1 MHYATFRRHREL
13 DDKEG
18 ECNMKCKEI
27 MTKDPVCCLPD
38 DEVQKAAKLMKDE
51 DVGVIP
57 IIEDED
63 TKTLLGIVTDRD
75 LALRVV
81 AEGRDIAVTRIKDV
95 MTTGAVSC
103 RPDDDLQ
110 KALDAMEENQVRRIP
125 VVDHNQTIVGIIAQA
140 DVATRLSEPKK
151 TAEVVE
157 EISKAQTVGK

>member
-1 MHYATFRRHREL
+1 MTLGRRLEL
-13 DDKEG
+13 ADLANKEG
-18 ECNMKCKEI
+18 ESNMKCREI

-51 DVGVIP
+51 NVGVIP

-81 AEGRDIAVTRIKDV
+81 AEARDLDSTRIKDV

-103 RPDDDLQ
+103 QPEDDLQ

-125 VVDHNQTIVGIIAQA
+125 VVDSNQKIVGIIAQA
-140 DVATRLSEPKK
+140 DVATRLGEPKR
-151 TAEVVE
+151 TAAFVE
-157 EISKAQTVGK
+157 EISKSQAAAT

>member
-1 MHYATFRRHREL
+1 
-13 DDKEG
+13 
-18 ECNMKCKEI
+18 MKCKEI

-63 TKTLLGIVTDRD
+63 TRTLLGIVTDRD

-81 AEGRDIAVTRIKDV
+81 AEGRDIASTRIKDV

-125 VVDHNQTIVGIIAQA
+125 VVDNNRKIVGIIAQA
-140 DVATRLSEPKK
+140 DVATRLGEPKR
-151 TAEVVE
+151 TAAVVE
-157 EISKAQTVGK
+157 EISKSQAAGT

>member
-1 MHYATFRRHREL
+1 
-13 DDKEG
+13 
-18 ECNMKCKEI
+18 MKCKEI

-38 DEVQKAAKLMKDE
+38 DGVQKAAKLMKDE
-51 DVGVIP
+51 NVGVIP

-75 LALRVV
+75 LAIRVV
-81 AEGRDIAVTRIKDV
+81 AEGRDVGSTRIKDV
-95 MTTGAVSC
+95 MTAGAVSC

-125 VVDHNQTIVGIIAQA
+125 VVDHHQKIVGIIAQA

-157 EISKAQTVGK
+157 EISKTQAAGS

>member
-1 MHYATFRRHREL
+1 
-13 DDKEG
+13 
-18 ECNMKCKEI
+18 MKCKEI

-38 DEVQKAAKLMKDE
+38 DGVQKAAKLMKDE

-81 AEGRDIAVTRIKDV
+81 AEARDLSSTRIKDV

-103 RPDDDLQ
+103 QPDDDLQ
-110 KALDAMEENQVRRIP
+110 KALEAMEKNQVRRIP
-125 VVDHNQTIVGIIAQA
+125 VVDTNQKIVGIIAQA
-140 DVATRLSEPKK
+140 DVATRLGEPES
-151 TAEVVE
+151 TAAVVE
-157 EISKAQTVGK
+157 EISKSQAAGT

>member
-1 MHYATFRRHREL
+1 
-13 DDKEG
+13 
-18 ECNMKCKEI
+18 MKCKEI

-81 AEGRDIAVTRIKDV
+81 AEGRDIAGTRIKDV

>member
-1 MHYATFRRHREL
+1 
-13 DDKEG
+13 
-18 ECNMKCKEI
+18 MKCREI

-38 DEVQKAAKLMKDE
+38 DEVQKAAQLMKDE
-51 DVGVIP
+51 NVGVIP

-81 AEGRDIAVTRIKDV
+81 AEARDLDSTRIKDV

-103 RPDDDLQ
+103 QPEDDLQ

-125 VVDHNQTIVGIIAQA
+125 VVDSNQKIVGIIAQA
-140 DVATRLSEPKK
+140 DVATRLGEPES
-151 TAEVVE
+151 TAAVVE
-157 EISKAQTVGK
+157 EISKSQAAGS

>member
-1 MHYATFRRHREL
+1 
-13 DDKEG
+13 
-18 ECNMKCKEI
+18 MKCKEI

-81 AEGRDIAVTRIKDV
+81 AEGRDIGGTRIKDV

-151 TAEVVE
+151 IAEVVE
-157 EISKAQTVGK
+157 EISKAQAVGK

>member
-1 MHYATFRRHREL
+1 
-13 DDKEG
+13 
-18 ECNMKCKEI
+18 MKCKEI

-81 AEGRDIAVTRIKDV
+81 AEGRDGASTRIKDV
-95 MTTGAVSC
+95 MTAGAISC

-110 KALDAMEENQVRRIP
+110 KAVDAMQENQVRRIP
-125 VVDHNQTIVGIIAQA
+125 VVDNNKKIVGIIAQA
-140 DVATRLSEPKK
+140 DVAIRADEPKK
-151 TAEVVE
+151 TAEIVQ
-157 EISKAQTVGK
+157 EISKSHAAGA